1 MAPGVRDAAARGVV
15 GVACRG
21 MIFEE
26 TMALLAAMER
36 EGVRYVLVGSMAMA
50 ANGVVRATR
59 DVDFVVASDEDNVE
73 RLRVALRSVFDD
85 PSIDEIDAGELSGA
99 YPVVQYFPPGERYS
113 IDIIARLGE
122 AHAFD
127 DIEWHWMDVE
137 GLRIKVA
144 TPRMLYA
151 MKRDTV
157 REQDR
162 LDARMLRERF
172 GDEVD

>member
-1 MAPGVRDAAARGVV
+1 MRPMVFDDA
-15 GVACRG
+15 
-21 MIFEE
+21 I
-26 TMALLAAMER
+26 ALLAAMER
-36 EGVRYVLVGSMAMA
+36 EAVRYVMIGSMAMA
-50 ANGVVRATR
+50 ANGLVRATR
-59 DVDFVVASDEDNVE
+59 DVDFVVAPDEENIA

-85 PSIDEIDAGELSGA
+85 PSIEEIDAGELAGA
-99 YPVVQYFPPGERYS
+99 YPVVQYLPPGETYS
-113 IDIIARLGE
+113 VDIITRLGE
-122 AHAFD
+122 AFAYD
-127 DIEWHWMDVE
+127 DIEWHWTEVE

-172 GDEVD
+172 GSEVD

>member
-1 MAPGVRDAAARGVV
+1 
-15 GVACRG
+15 
-21 MIFEE
+21 MIFEDA
-26 TMALLAAMER
+26 MALLAAMER
-36 EGVRYVLVGSMAMA
+36 EGVRYVLIGSMAMA
-50 ANGVVRATR
+50 ANGIVRATR
-59 DVDFVVASDEDNVE
+59 DVDFAVASDEDNIE

-85 PSIDEIDAGELSGA
+85 PSINEIDADELSGA
-99 YPVVQYFPPGERYS
+99 YPVVQYLPPDESYS
-113 IDIIARLGE
+113 IYIIARLGD
-122 AHAFD
+122 AYAFD

-162 LDARMLRERF
+162 LDAQMLRQRF
-172 GDEVD
+172 AGEVD

>member
-1 MAPGVRDAAARGVV
+1 MPRNDLRRDHGTARGD
-15 GVACRG
+15 GARG
-21 MIFEE
+21 RPVCAGRIHGHGG
-26 TMALLAAMER
+26 ER
-36 EGVRYVLVGSMAMA
+36 G
-50 ANGVVRATR
+50 RAGDR
-59 DVDFVVASDEDNVE
+59 AVDLVVASDEDNVE
-73 RLRVALRSVFDD
+73 RLRAALRSVFDD
-85 PSIDEIDAGELSGA
+85 PSIDEIDAGELSCA
-99 YPVVQYFPPGERYS
+99 YPVVQYFPPGQRDS
-113 IDIIARLGE
+113 VDIIARLGE
-122 AHAFD
+122 AYAFD

-144 TPRMLYA
+144 TPRILYA